1 MRAPDFGDKQGHRSP
16 WLLECR
22 LFRTIRI
29 TSFLTHRRSIS
40 RAQWKPAARPSST
53 STSSDPPCLG
63 RSGRANA
70 LLALRRGILRGELR
84 RPLRTWRR
92 PRLRWRPGLRRTPI
106 DAYIESPSTVPKIVG
121 TGQEPPP
128 CPTGVGCNG
137 TAQRSSTGTSA
148 ARHLLPSKLEPLRAR
163 ENRSSC
169 RPWFALAQHWSQAFQ
184 ARAGTPQ
191 DAQQLH

>member
-1 MRAPDFGDKQGHRSP
+1 MRTPEFSPKGPLKPLAIVMQTVSHDQNHVVPDTPPIHFSRTVEAGGKTFVNQHFQRSALPWTLGPGQRPARLAPWHSQ
-16 WLLECR
+16 
-22 LFRTIRI
+22 
-29 TSFLTHRRSIS
+29 
-40 RAQWKPAARPSST
+40 
-53 STSSDPPCLG
+53 
-63 RSGRANA
+63 
-70 LLALRRGILRGELR
+70 GELR
-84 RPLRTWRR
+84 RLLRTWRR

-106 DAYIESPSTVPKIVG
+106 GAYIESPSTVPKIVG

-128 CPTGVGCNG
+128 CPTGVGCNR

-169 RPWFALAQHWSQAFQ
+169 RPWLALAQHWDQAFQ